1 MTEILYEEIY
11 IWKAVVWR
19 SWKFSKF
26 YLCSERL
33 SVLSPRLHPSMQR
46 DQGGAQLWYL
56 LTVWLA
62 QYQRHRHLHGALN
75 ILGKNI
81 SQENVR
87 WHWIGRTCWKPVSP
101 GAQWGIPA
109 VSRFPSNYIE
119 MKQWAIS
126 RILISP
132 IGAVQPCL
140 LSCFAMRVCCCCYLL
155 QPTVGLP
162 RDNLL
167 VEWANTITITAK
179 TITTLSRTGCP
190 CTGCPHRLKA

>member
-87 WHWIGRTCWKPVSP
+87 WHWIGHVGSLSVVSQP

-132 IGAVQPCL
+132 IGAVLQ
-140 LSCFAMRVCCCCYLL
+140 SCRVCCLVLL
-155 QPTVGLP
+155 WEFVVVVISSNQ
-162 RDNLL
+162 LL
-167 VEWANTITITAK
+167 VSHVIIY
-179 TITTLSRTGCP
+179 
-190 CTGCPHRLKA
+190 

>member
-1 MTEILYEEIY
+1 MLRKIECAESKVTSQHAERPGRSSALISPHSLTCSIS
-11 IWKAVVWR
+11 KAPTFAW
-19 SWKFSKF
+19 S
-26 YLCSERL
+26 
-33 SVLSPRLHPSMQR
+33 
-46 DQGGAQLWYL
+46 
-56 LTVWLA
+56 A
-62 QYQRHRHLHGALN
+62 QY
-75 ILGKNI
+75 LGKKHQSGKCPLTLN
-81 SQENVR
+81 
-87 WHWIGRTCWKPVSP
+87 RTCWKPVSP

-179 TITTLSRTGCP
+179 TITTLPRTGCP
-190 CTGCPHRLKA
+190 CTGCPNCTGCPHRTGCPYTGCPHRLKA

>member
-87 WHWIGRTCWKPVSP
+87 WHWIGHVGSLSVLVLNGGFPRSVVFPVITSKWNNERS
-101 GAQWGIPA
+101 AEYW
-109 VSRFPSNYIE
+109 S
-119 MKQWAIS
+119 
-126 RILISP
+126 
-132 IGAVQPCL
+132 VQL
-140 LSCFAMRVCCCCYLL
+140 VQSCRVCCLVLL
-155 QPTVGLP
+155 WEFVVVVISSNQ
-162 RDNLL
+162 LL
-167 VEWANTITITAK
+167 VSHVIIY
-179 TITTLSRTGCP
+179 
-190 CTGCPHRLKA
+190 